1 VAGTGRSDTAG
12 IWLATTPANAFH
24 RRLTLALMAALFL
37 AFLMAA
43 SFANVSFPSSN
54 GFIPYIQGTMFVAEL
69 ITAALLFTKFS
80 ILRSNALLILAN
92 GYLFCAVIIIAH
104 TLTFPGA
111 FAPGGLL
118 GASFQTAGW
127 LHVVWHLVFPA
138 SVIAYAWMRNT
149 ECSNDTPY
157 ALGRA
162 QKAAIFS
169 NIAIVTGSVIALT
182 CGIIAADKYLPS
194 LFLDNRAFASLAIYT
209 GWFTAATCVV
219 AIFSLWKGEQSVL
232 NGWVMVAIF
241 ATLLEMIMLSFIRER
256 FTIGWYCVRFFGVT
270 TSTIV
275 LIALLTETAT
285 LYARLAVAL
294 RTLERDRDNKLINV
308 QAVVAAIAHE
318 VRQPLTGIAAGGGAA
333 RRFLER
339 NPPDVVRA
347 RVSLERV
354 VDATHHVSQVFDG
367 IRALFGK
374 GGEGQG
380 LVDLNKIVLD
390 VMQSMRVEFRAHL
403 VAIQTDLTAELPL
416 VTGHEGQ
423 LRELVTNLFQNAFE
437 AMRETRDRTR
447 LLKVSTALHNRTEV
461 VFTAEDTGPGI
472 EPERLASI
480 FGAFVTTKA
489 QGTGLGLAIC
499 RMIVE
504 HHGGQLTASS
514 DGVSG
519 ARFQFV
525 LPLVEPMKKAVASAA

>member
-1 VAGTGRSDTAG
+1 VAATDASDTVG
-12 IWLATTPANAFH
+12 IWLATTPANGFQ

-37 AFLMAA
+37 AFLGAV

-54 GFIPYIQGTMFVAEL
+54 AFIPYIQGTMFVAEL
-69 ITAALLFTKFS
+69 ITAVLLFTKFS
-80 ILRSNALLILAN
+80 ILRSNALFILAN
-92 GYLFCAVIIIAH
+92 GYLFSAVIIVAH

-111 FAPGGLL
+111 FAPGGLF

-138 SVIAYAWMRNT
+138 SVIAYAWMRNR
-149 ECSNDTPY
+149 EDTGSTLT
-157 ALGRA
+157 LGRA
-162 QKAAIFS
+162 PKAAIFS
-169 NIAIVTGSVIALT
+169 SVAVVTGSVVALT
-182 CGIIAADKYLPS
+182 CGIIAADKYLPP
-194 LFLDNRAFASLAIYT
+194 LFLDTRAFTPLAVYT
-209 GWFTAATCVV
+209 GWFTAVTCVV
-219 AIFSLWKGEQSVL
+219 AFLWLWKGEHSVL
-232 NGWVMVAIF
+232 DRWVMVAIF
-241 ATLLEMIMLSFIRER
+241 ATLLEMIMLTFIRER

-270 TSTIV
+270 TATVV
-275 LIALLTETAT
+275 LIALLTETSQ

-318 VRQPLTGIAAGGGAA
+318 VRQPLTGITAGGGAA

-339 NPPDVVRA
+339 NPPDVARA
-347 RVSLERV
+347 RVSLEMV
-354 VDATHHVSQVFDG
+354 VNAAHHVSQILDG

-380 LVDLNKIVLD
+380 SVDLNQIVLD
-390 VMQSMRVEFRAHL
+390 VMQSMRVEFRTQL
-403 VAIQTDLTAELPL
+403 VAIQTDLTAKLPL

-423 LRELVTNLFQNAFE
+423 LREVVTNLFQNALE
-437 AMRETRDRTR
+437 AMRETPDRTR
-447 LLKVSTALHNRTEV
+447 LLKVSTALHNRREV
-461 VFTAEDTGPGI
+461 VLTVEDTGPGI
-472 EPERLASI
+472 KPERLAGI

-489 QGTGLGLAIC
+489 HGTGLGLAIC
-499 RMIVE
+499 RMIIE

-519 ARFQFV
+519 ALFQFV
-525 LPLVEPMKKAVASAA
+525 LPIAPAKNAFPSAA

>member
-1 VAGTGRSDTAG
+1 VAGTNGSDTAG

-24 RRLTLALMAALFL
+24 RRLTLAVMAALFS
-37 AFLMAA
+37 AFLVAA

-80 ILRSNALLILAN
+80 ILRSNALFILAN
-92 GYLFCAVIIIAH
+92 GYLFCALIIIAH

-127 LHVVWHLVFPA
+127 LHVVWHLVFPV
-138 SVIAYAWMRNT
+138 SVIAYTWMRNREDT
-149 ECSNDTPY
+149 NDATV

-162 QKAAIFS
+162 PKAAIFS
-169 NIAIVTGSVIALT
+169 SIAVVIVSVITLT
-182 CGIIAADKYLPS
+182 CGIIAADKFLPS
-194 LFLDNRAFASLAIYT
+194 LFLDNRAFTSLAVYT
-209 GWFTAATCVV
+209 GWFTAVTCVV
-219 AIFSLWKGEQSVL
+219 AFLWLWKGDQSVL
-232 NGWVMVAIF
+232 DRWVMVAIF
-241 ATLLEMIMLSFIRER
+241 ATLLEMIMLSFIGER

-275 LIALLTETAT
+275 LIALLTETSQ
-285 LYARLAVAL
+285 LYARLAIAL
-294 RTLERDRDNKLINV
+294 GTLQRDRDNKLINA
-308 QAVVAAIAHE
+308 QAIVAAIAHE
-318 VRQPLTGIAAGGGAA
+318 VRQPLTGITAGGGAA

-339 NPPDVVRA
+339 NPPDVARA
-347 RVSLERV
+347 RVSIETV
-354 VDATHHVSQVFDG
+354 VNAAHHVSQVFEG

-380 LVDLNKIVLD
+380 SVDLNQIVLD
-390 VMQSMRVEFRAHL
+390 VMQSMRVEFRTQL
-403 VAIQTDLTAELPL
+403 VAIQTELTAKLPL

-423 LRELVTNLFQNAFE
+423 LREVVTNLFQNAFE
-437 AMRETRDRTR
+437 AMRETTDRNR
-447 LLKVSTALHNRTEV
+447 LLKVSTALRNRSEV
-461 VFTAEDTGPGI
+461 VLTVEETGPGI
-472 EPERLASI
+472 EPERLAGI

-499 RMIVE
+499 RMIIE

-519 ARFQFV
+519 ALFQFV
-525 LPLVEPMKKAVASAA
+525 LPFEPTKKALPSAA